1 MIYSEY
7 SERTTCNVRNTDEQ
21 TVETQKVV
29 GNWSKTEMATLKTQ
43 NEIATM

>member
-1 MIYSEY
+1 MIY

-29 GNWSKTEMATLKTQ
+29 ENWFKTGMAAIKTQ
-43 NEIATM
+43 SEIETM

>member
-29 GNWSKTEMATLKTQ
+29 GNWSKTEMATIKTQ